1 MYTQSPHCSSIAM
14 FLIIW
19 FYVAYVFGSPY
30 HFLPET
36 KFVKSAAAQCARSVF
51 EVVRTDPDDSAA
63 RAVDVCDQCKTNR
76 HD

>member
-36 KFVKSAAAQCARSVF
+36 KFVKSAAAQ
-51 EVVRTDPDDSAA
+51 
-63 RAVDVCDQCKTNR
+63 
-76 HD
+76 